1 MNQGLNIYTGWIST
15 IKNDLRPGM
24 ATHAFTTVLRRE
36 AGSRRFK
43 ASLVYRVSSRTVE
56 ARAHTHTQTHI
67 HGILYMHVCV
77 EASGK
82 AGVWFLGSSAV
93 GLH

>member
-1 MNQGLNIYTGWIST
+1 MVKAFSLSTPLGVQKQAGLFEFG
-15 IKNDLRPGM
+15 
-24 ATHAFTTVLRRE
+24 
-36 AGSRRFK
+36 